1 MRLLDAYLEVAAAAG
16 ASDLHLEPGA
26 GGLLARMRVDGR
38 LRRLEPPPPA
48 LIDGL
53 RTRARLLAGVDLAD
67 RRIPQDGR
75 FVFRSG
81 HRTIDVRAAFIPVYG
96 GEKITLRL
104 LDRDQHGLALDD
116 LGLTCVQAAALRRAM
131 AEAGGMIVVCGPTGA
146 GKTTTLYAVLE
157 ELRRPDLSL
166 LSVEDPVERR
176 IDLVAQVPVDEEN
189 GRTFAVALRH
199 ALRQDPDVLMI
210 GEMRDEASARIAC
223 RAALTG
229 HLVLSTVHASH
240 TREAI
245 VRIAEMG
252 VPRYL
257 VSATVRLVLAQR
269 LLRRPCP
276 QCRLASEPSTAVRE
290 VFATAGLSAPAR
302 LASARGCRACGD
314 SGYQGRTAVFELRRT
329 GGGRVDEVVGPKS
342 LWLAGLERAAGGD
355 TTVAEVFA
363 HCPQDSP

>member
-1 MRLLDAYLEVAAAAG
+1 
-16 ASDLHLEPGA
+16 AS
-26 GGLLARMRVDGR
+26 
-38 LRRLEPPPPA
+38 
-48 LIDGL
+48 
-53 RTRARLLAGVDLAD
+53 
-67 RRIPQDGR
+67 
-75 FVFRSG
+75 
-81 HRTIDVRAAFIPVYG
+81 
-96 GEKITLRL
+96 
-104 LDRDQHGLALDD
+104 
-116 LGLTCVQAAALRRAM
+116 
-131 AEAGGMIVVCGPTGA
+131 GGMIVVCGPTGA

-176 IDLVAQVPVDEEN
+176 IESVAQVPVDEES

-210 GEMRDEASARIAC
+210 GEMRDDTSARIAC

-240 TREAI
+240 AREAI

-257 VSATVRLVLAQR
+257 VSATLRLVVAQR

-276 QCRLASEPSTAVRE
+276 QCRRKHEPTPGERQA
-290 VFATAGLSAPAR
+290 FQAAGLAVPEWLVSAPGC
-302 LASARGCRACGD
+302 SACVS
-314 SGYQGRTAVFELRRT
+314 SGYQGRTGVFEVRRAS
-329 GGGRVDEVVGPKS
+329 GGSARAIGPDS
-342 LWLAGLERAAGGD
+342 LWLAGLERAARGE

-363 HCPQDSP
+363 HCPEESS